1 MAVFSI
7 EHFRKF
13 TESLRI
19 DSKEKGQTQLVWLGT
34 QRYFVEQV
42 ALGLER
48 GVHNFVVLKGRQL
61 GISTITLALTLYWLF
76 SHRGLQG
83 ALVTDSD
90 DNKTKFRSTLQMY
103 IRSLATGWRVKGGI
117 ETHNR
122 SEMILGNRSRLGYF
136 VAGKKKGSDLGRAS
150 SANYLH
156 ATECSSWGD
165 EEGFQSFVSTLAE
178 TNPNRLYVWESTAR
192 GYNHWYE
199 MWETAKTS
207 VTQMAIFIGW
217 WRNEFYSI
225 PRDDPR
231 YKTYWD
237 GAPTSAE
244 MVWLAEITE
253 LYGVSLNDMQI
264 AWWRWKLA
272 EDIKDE
278 TSMLQ
283 EYPPTEQYAFQL
295 TGSKFF
301 SVERVNL
308 AYSRAQVQDPAHF
321 RYKFGM
327 HFEQT
332 QFMDTTEQN
341 SELQMWAA
349 PDKDGVYVIA
359 GDPAY
364 GSSEWADEF
373 ACQVL
378 RCFSDRIVQVA
389 QYHSPDITEAQF
401 AWIIAHL
408 AGSYSTPLQPAMAIL
423 EMMGPGGAVF
433 NELQNIK
440 RYAGPRTAANT
451 GMYDVIGRQRDYL
464 WRKPDSV
471 FGGLS
476 YQWQTNQKEKLRMM
490 STLRSYFERDMI
502 EVNSPDCVVQFRN
515 IRRDGDKIGGEGRAK
530 DDLVISLGI
539 GVIAWNDWIMRE
551 LQAGNRSYALE
562 MRPKDA
568 PRMLNP
574 VEKSVHKFFI
584 NRGIQMPR
592 R

>member
-1 MAVFSI
+1 MAAFSI
-7 EHFRKF
+7 AHFEKF
-13 TESLRI
+13 CESLLI
-19 DSKEKGQTQLVWLGT
+19 DTKERGRVPLRWLGT
-34 QRYFVEQV
+34 QRYFVNEV
-42 ALGLER
+42 AKGLEQ
-48 GVHNFVVLKGRQL
+48 GIHNFIVLKGRQE
-61 GISTITLALTLYWLF
+61 GISTITIALTLYWLF
-76 SHRGLQG
+76 GHKGLQG
-83 ALVTDSD
+83 AMVTDSD

-103 IRSLATGWRVKGGI
+103 IRSMAPGWRVKGGI

-122 SEMILGNRSRLGYF
+122 SELVLGNRSRLGYF

-165 EEGFQSFVSTLAE
+165 EEGFKSFVSTLAE
-178 TNPNRLYVWESTAR
+178 SNPNRLYVWESTAR

-199 MWETAKTS
+199 MWETAKKAS
-207 VTQMAIFIGW
+207 TQKAIFVGW
-217 WRNEFYSI
+217 WRNELYQLD
-225 PRDDPR
+225 RNTAQ
-231 YKTYWD
+231 YKAYWD
-237 GAPTSAE
+237 GQPTSE
-244 MVWLAEITE
+244 ENVWLAEIVE
-253 LYGVSLNDMQI
+253 LYGVSLNDKQL
-264 AWWRWKLA
+264 AWWRWKMA

-278 TSMLQ
+278 TTMFQ

-301 SVERVNL
+301 STERVNL
-308 AYSRAQVQDPAHF
+308 AFSRAQEQQPAHF

-332 QFMDTTEQN
+332 QFMDTSEAN
-341 SELQMWAA
+341 SELQMWQA
-349 PDKDGVYVIA
+349 PDPSGVYVIA

-373 ACQVL
+373 AIQVL

-389 QYHSPDITEAQF
+389 QYHTSDITEAQF

-408 AGSYSTPLQPAMAIL
+408 AGSYGNQNQPAMVII

-440 RYAGPRTAANT
+440 RYAGPRTAANSD
-451 GMYDVIGRQRDYL
+451 MYDVVSRQRDYL

-490 STLRSYFERDMI
+490 STFRSYFEREMI
-502 EVNSPDCVVQFRN
+502 EVNSPDCVAQFRH
-515 IRRDGDKIGGEGRAK
+515 IRRDGDSIGGEGRAK

-539 GVIAWNDWIMRE
+539 GIVGWNDWIRRE
-551 LQAGNRSYALE
+551 LEAGNRNYAIE
-562 MRPKDA
+562 MRPKEA
-568 PRMLNP
+568 SKMLNP
-574 VEKSVHKFFI
+574 VEKSVHRFFI
-584 NRGIQMPR
+584 QRGIQMPR

>member
-42 ALGLER
+42 AKGLER

-61 GISTITLALTLYWLF
+61 GISTISLALTLYWLF
-76 SHRGLQG
+76 AHKGLQG

-103 IRSLATGWRVKGGI
+103 IRSLASGWRVKGGI

-237 GAPTSAE
+237 GAPTSDE
-244 MVWLAEITE
+244 TTWLSEIVE

-278 TSMLQ
+278 TAMLQ

-308 AYSRAQVQDPAHF
+308 AYSRAQTQEPAHF

-332 QFMDTTEQN
+332 QFMDTNEQN

-349 PDKDGVYVIA
+349 PDPDGIYILGA
-359 GDPAY
+359 DPAY
-364 GSSEWADEF
+364 GSSEWADQF
-373 ACQVL
+373 AIQVL
-378 RCFSDRIVQVA
+378 RCFSDRVVQVA
-389 QYHSPDITEAQF
+389 QYASADITEAQF

-408 AGSYSTPLQPAMAIL
+408 AGSYSPCMVIM
-423 EMMGPGGAVF
+423 EMLGPGGAVF

-440 RYAGPRTAANT
+440 RYAGPRTPANANL
-451 GMYDVIGRQRDYL
+451 YDVIGKQRDYL
-464 WRKPDSV
+464 WRKPDAV

-476 YQWQTNQKEKLRMM
+476 YQWNTNQKEKIRMM
-490 STLRSYFERDMI
+490 STFRSYFEREMIDM
-502 EVNSPDCVVQFRN
+502 NSPACVAQLRH

-530 DDLVISLGI
+530 DDLVIAFGI
-539 GVIAWNDWIMRE
+539 AVIGWNDWLLRE
-551 LQAGNRSYALE
+551 LQAANRNYAVE

-568 PRMLNP
+568 PRMLNS

>member
-7 EHFRKF
+7 EHFEKF
-13 TESLRI
+13 CESLLIDTKERGRI
-19 DSKEKGQTQLVWLGT
+19 PLRWLGT
-34 QRYFVEQV
+34 QRYFVKEV
-42 ALGLER
+42 AKGLEQ
-48 GVHNFVVLKGRQL
+48 GIHNFIVLKGRQE
-61 GISTITLALTLYWLF
+61 GISTITIALTLYWLF
-76 SHRGLQG
+76 GHKGLQG
-83 ALVTDSD
+83 AMVTDSD

-103 IRSLATGWRVKGGI
+103 IRSMAPGWRVKGGI

-122 SEMILGNRSRLGYF
+122 SELVLGNRSRLGYF

-165 EEGFQSFVSTLAE
+165 EEGFKSFVSTLAE

-199 MWETAKTS
+199 MWETAKKAS
-207 VTQMAIFIGW
+207 TQKAIFVGW
-217 WRNEFYSI
+217 WRNELYALERSS
-225 PRDDPR
+225 PQ
-231 YKTYWD
+231 YKAYWD
-237 GAPTSAE
+237 GQPTSE
-244 MVWLAEITE
+244 ENVWLAEIVE
-253 LYGVSLNDMQI
+253 LYGVSLDDRQI

-278 TSMLQ
+278 TTMFQ

-308 AYSRAQVQDPAHF
+308 AFSRAQTLEPLHF

-332 QFMDTTEQN
+332 QFLDTNENN
-341 SELQMWAA
+341 SELKMWEA
-349 PDKDGVYVIA
+349 PDPNGLYVLGA
-359 GDPAY
+359 DPAY
-364 GSSEWADEF
+364 GSSEWADQF
-373 ACQVL
+373 AIQVM
-378 RCFSDRIVQVA
+378 RCYADRIVQVA
-389 QYHSPDITEAQF
+389 QYSSTDINEQNF

-408 AGSYSTPLQPAMAIL
+408 AGSYNPCMVIL

-440 RYAGPRTAANT
+440 RYAGPRTPANKNL
-451 GMYDVIGRQRDYL
+451 YDVIGKQRDYL

-490 STLRSYFERDMI
+490 STFRSYFERDMI
-502 EVNSPDCVVQFRN
+502 EVNAPDCIAQFRH
-515 IRRDGDKIGGEGRAK
+515 IRRDGDSIGGEGRAK
-530 DDLVISLGI
+530 DDLAISLGI
-539 GVIAWNDWIMRE
+539 AIMGWSDWIRRE
-551 LQAGNRSYALE
+551 MEAGNRTYAIE

-568 PRMLNP
+568 PRTLNP
-574 VEKSVHKFFI
+574 AERAVFQFL
-584 NRGIQMPR
+584 RGRGVQMPR

>member
-7 EHFRKF
+7 EHFEKF
-13 TESLRI
+13 CESLLIDTKERGRI
-19 DSKEKGQTQLVWLGT
+19 PLRWLGT
-34 QRYFVEQV
+34 QRYFVNEV
-42 ALGLER
+42 AKGLEQ
-48 GVHNFVVLKGRQL
+48 GIHNFIVLKGRQE
-61 GISTITLALTLYWLF
+61 GISTITIALTLYWLF
-76 SHRGLQG
+76 GHKGLQG
-83 ALVTDSD
+83 AMVTDSD

-103 IRSLATGWRVKGGI
+103 IRSMAPGWRVKGGI

-122 SEMILGNRSRLGYF
+122 SELVLGNRSRLGYF

-165 EEGFQSFVSTLAE
+165 EEGFKSFVSTLAE

-199 MWETAKTS
+199 MWETAKTAS
-207 VTQMAIFIGW
+207 TQKAIFVGW
-217 WRNEFYSI
+217 WRNELYALE
-225 PRDDPR
+225 RDTPQ
-231 YKTYWD
+231 YKAYWD
-237 GAPTSAE
+237 GQPTTE
-244 MVWLAEITE
+244 ENVWLAEIVE
-253 LYGVSLNDMQI
+253 LYGVSLNDKQI

-278 TSMLQ
+278 TTMFQ

-308 AYSRAQVQDPAHF
+308 AFSRAQTLEPAHF

-332 QFMDTTEQN
+332 QFLDTNEHN
-341 SELQMWAA
+341 SELKMWEA
-349 PDKDGVYVIA
+349 PDPAGIYVLGA
-359 GDPAY
+359 DPAY
-364 GSSEWADEF
+364 GSSEWADQF
-373 ACQVL
+373 AIQIL
-378 RCFSDRIVQVA
+378 RCYADRVVQVA
-389 QYHSPDITEAQF
+389 QYASTDINEQNF

-408 AGSYSTPLQPAMAIL
+408 AGSYNPCMVIL

-440 RYAGPRTAANT
+440 RYAGPRTPANANL
-451 GMYDVIGRQRDYL
+451 YDVIGKQRDYL
-464 WRKPDSV
+464 WRKPESV

-476 YQWQTNQKEKLRMM
+476 YQWQTTQKEKLRMM
-490 STLRSYFERDMI
+490 STFRSYFERDMI
-502 EVNSPDCVVQFRN
+502 EVNAPDCIAQFRH
-515 IRRDGDKIGGEGRAK
+515 IRRDGDSIGGEGRAK
-530 DDLVISLGI
+530 DDLVISMGI
-539 GVIAWNDWIMRE
+539 AVMGWSDWIRRE
-551 LQAGNRSYALE
+551 MEASNRTYAIE

-568 PRMLNP
+568 PRVLNP
-574 VEKSVHKFFI
+574 AERAVFQFL
-584 NRGIQMPR
+584 RGRGVQMPR

>member
-7 EHFRKF
+7 EHFEKF
-13 TESLRI
+13 CESLLIDTKERGRI
-19 DSKEKGQTQLVWLGT
+19 PLRWLGT
-34 QRYFVEQV
+34 QRYFVKEV
-42 ALGLER
+42 AKGLEQ
-48 GVHNFVVLKGRQL
+48 GIHNFIVLKGRQE
-61 GISTITLALTLYWLF
+61 GISTITIALTLYWLF
-76 SHRGLQG
+76 GHKGLQG
-83 ALVTDSD
+83 AMVTDSD

-103 IRSLATGWRVKGGI
+103 IRSMAPGWRVKGGI

-122 SEMILGNRSRLGYF
+122 SELVLGNRSRLGYF

-165 EEGFQSFVSTLAE
+165 EEGFKSFVSTLAE

-199 MWETAKTS
+199 MWETAKKAS
-207 VTQMAIFIGW
+207 TQKAIFVGW
-217 WRNEFYSI
+217 WRNELYALDRNS
-225 PRDDPR
+225 PQ
-231 YKTYWD
+231 YKAYWD
-237 GAPTSAE
+237 GQPTSE
-244 MVWLAEITE
+244 ENVWLAEITE
-253 LYGVSLNDMQI
+253 LYGVSLDDRQL

-278 TSMLQ
+278 TTMFQ

-308 AYSRAQVQDPAHF
+308 AFSRAQTLEPIHF

-332 QFMDTTEQN
+332 QFLDTNENN
-341 SELQMWAA
+341 SELKMWEA
-349 PDKDGVYVIA
+349 PDPNGLYVLGA
-359 GDPAY
+359 DPAY
-364 GSSEWADEF
+364 GSSEWADQF
-373 ACQVL
+373 AIQVM
-378 RCFSDRIVQVA
+378 RCFADRIVQVA
-389 QYHSPDITEAQF
+389 QYSSTDINEQNF

-408 AGSYSTPLQPAMAIL
+408 AGSYNPCMVIL

-440 RYAGPRTAANT
+440 RYAGPRTPANKNL
-451 GMYDVIGRQRDYL
+451 YDVIGKQRDYL

-490 STLRSYFERDMI
+490 STFRSYFERDMI
-502 EVNSPDCVVQFRN
+502 EVNAPDCIAQFRH
-515 IRRDGDKIGGEGRAK
+515 IRRDGDSIGGEGRAK
-530 DDLVISLGI
+530 DDLAISLGI
-539 GVIAWNDWIMRE
+539 AIMGWSDWIRRE
-551 LQAGNRSYALE
+551 MEAGNRTYALE

-568 PRMLNP
+568 PRSLNP
-574 VEKSVHKFFI
+574 AERAVFQFL
-584 NRGIQMPR
+584 RGRGVQMPR